1 MFFMAFR
8 HRESDMDRLQLLIL
22 KKQYEI
28 LALLEPKNRDHHLA
42 LKAIDRGYEFE
53 IQTLMERASVE
64 PVSMS
69 ECQEVRSILDMFR
82 NLQNSLRKH
91 AVDEELTKSAL
102 FPGFDGNEEPAHH
115 SYALYLL
122 EDQGLWQGLTNREGT
137 WNSHYPTLDGYRAML
152 AEYQN
157 IGGFPHSIK
166 EVERVLAARLE
177 R

>member
-1 MFFMAFR
+1 
-8 HRESDMDRLQLLIL
+8 MDKMQLLIL

-28 LALLEPKNRDHHLA
+28 LALLEPKNRDHQLA

-53 IQTLMERASVE
+53 IQTLLDRASIE
-64 PVSMS
+64 PVSMA

-91 AVDEELTKSAL
+91 GAKEELISSSL

-115 SYALYLL
+115 SYALYVL
-122 EDQGLWQGLTNREGT
+122 EDQGLWQGLKNKEDT
-137 WNSHYPTLDGYRAML
+137 WNSHHPTLDGYRAML
-152 AEYQN
+152 AEFQG
-157 IGGFPHSIK
+157 IGDFPYSIE